1 MCRTKMR
8 NFKMGVLKVIISGGG
23 TGGHIFPALSI
34 ANELKARIPEI
45 DILFVGAKGRMEMER
60 VPIAGYPIVGLPV
73 TGMPR
78 RLSLKIFQFLWNL
91 SKSLGKAKRIVRKFG
106 PDVVIGVGGYASG
119 PVLRAAVGKG
129 IPAILQEQN
138 SYPGVTNR
146 LLAKKVNKICVAYPN
161 MQRFFP
167 AKKIVLTGNP
177 FRQILLEKVDRA
189 EAMKQYDLK
198 EGKPVILV
206 LGGSLG
212 ARTLN
217 ESILANLDLLVESGV
232 QLIWQSG
239 RHYHNDILERLN
251 GKVRPNIHLYEFLSQ
266 MEMAYEVA
274 DLVISRAGAATI
286 SEICLLGKA
295 SILVP
300 SPNVAED
307 HQTKNALALVENDA
321 AVLVRDDEA
330 KRKLFRKALELLDDK
345 EQLKRLSANCLAM
358 AKPNAT
364 AEIVDVILNEI
375 KY

>member
-1 MCRTKMR
+1 
-8 NFKMGVLKVIISGGG
+8 MGVLKVIISGGG

-45 DILFVGAKGRMEMER
+45 DILFVGAKGKMEMER

-73 TGMPR
+73 IGLPR
-78 RLSLKIFQFLWNL
+78 KLSFKIFQFLWKL
-91 SKSLGKAKRIVRKFG
+91 SKSIQKAKRIIHGFE
-106 PDVVIGVGGYASG
+106 PDVVIGVGCFASG
-119 PVLRAAVGKG
+119 PVLRAAVGKR
-129 IPAILQEQN
+129 IPTILQEQN
-138 SYPGVTNR
+138 SYPGVTNK

-161 MQRFFP
+161 MERFFP
-167 AKKIVLTGNP
+167 ARKIVITGNP
-177 FRQILLEKVDRA
+177 FRRILLEKVNRN
-189 EAMKQYDLK
+189 EALK
-198 EGKPVILV
+198 LFELDKGKPVILV

-212 ARTLN
+212 AKTLN
-217 ESILANLDLLVESGV
+217 ESILSNLDLLVQSGV

-239 RHYHNDILERLN
+239 KYYHNDILERLN
-251 GKVRPNIHLYEFLSQ
+251 GKVRPNVHLYEFLSQ

-295 SILVP
+295 CILVP

-307 HQTKNALALVENDA
+307 HQTKNALALVGNEA

-330 KRKLFRKALELLDDK
+330 KRKLFRKALELLNDK
-345 EQLKRLSANCLAM
+345 ERLKRLSANSLAM

-364 AEIVDVILNEI
+364 AEIVDVILTEI
-375 KY
+375 RYK